1 MCVFGFKGGDRLK
14 FGDVVMATASA
25 FVIYCLLY
33 AALALVLISVD
44 WGLYAAAYVS
54 PLLAAVV
61 VGYAFAGKIREE
73 SRIRS
78 IGKIVV
84 LLTVLVL
91 FIYWTSYSIGHTM
104 AFIDE
109 SLRDM
114 FSTGSW
120 TTKDWVIYETMY
132 VSVNTAA
139 VAVFAAV
146 LDFIGLYAGSMLR
159 KPKKS

>member
-1 MCVFGFKGGDRLK
+1 MK
-14 FGDVVMATASA
+14 FGDIVIATAST
-25 FVIYCLLY
+25 FVTYFLLY

-44 WGLYAAAYVS
+44 WGLYAATYVS

-84 LLTVLVL
+84 LLTVLVI
-91 FIYWTSYSIGHTM
+91 FIYWTSYSIGHTG

-109 SLRDM
+109 SLADT

-120 TTKDWVIYETMY
+120 TTMDWTIYETMY
-132 VSVNTAA
+132 ITVNTAA
-139 VAVFAAV
+139 VAVFAAA
-146 LDFIGLYAGSMLR
+146 LDFIGLYAGSTLR
-159 KPKKS
+159 KPTKS